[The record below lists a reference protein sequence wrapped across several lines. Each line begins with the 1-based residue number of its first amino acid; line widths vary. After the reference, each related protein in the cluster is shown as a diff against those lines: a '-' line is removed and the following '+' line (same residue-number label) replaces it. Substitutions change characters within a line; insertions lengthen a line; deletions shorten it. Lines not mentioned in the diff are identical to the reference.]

1 MNQDQ
6 KSRIADL
13 IEEVIKTSKSDKDTL
28 DRIHYLGHIDRS
40 QKQYR
45 VYLTFTVAKAPVS
58 DRNLD

>member
-6 KSRIADL
+6 KSRITNL
-13 IEEVIKTSKSDKDTL
+13 IAEVIKTSKSDKDTL
-28 DRIHYLGHIDRS
+28 DLIHYLGHIDRN

-45 VYLTFTVAKAPVS
+45 VYLTFTVAKAPIS

>member
-6 KSRIADL
+6 KARIADL

-28 DRIHYLGHIDRS
+28 DQIHYLGHIDRS

-45 VYLTFTVAKAPVS
+45 VYLTFTAAKAPVS